1 MTAWRV
7 VAGAPVR
14 VDDDPPAPGVDDV
27 VIAVDAAWL
36 APAAVVAASA
46 VVAGSAAVGA
56 IVDAGEQARS
66 LVGTRA
72 LIGPHL
78 PCGECEVCR
87 RGGAPVCPRGGVL
100 GVDRRG
106 TLADRITVP
115 ARWVVGF
122 GPALD
127 LPGPVAA
134 VVAGDVAIAYA
145 MYARASIGPRE
156 PAVVIG
162 DDVSARFLA
171 QILIAKGVTPVV
183 IAGEGAAAD
192 RAAAIAGAAALGYAG
207 KPWRLF
213 ATTVAAREVALALAG
228 PRATIVARAF
238 FGDGGGLALDASQ
251 LAAEIAVHAV
261 IGAHPDLLVE
271 VAALVVRGEVTLDGL
286 VRVVTVDALAAA
298 LASPPR
304 GQAIVVALR

>member
-7 VAGAPVR
+7 VTGAPVP
-14 VDDDPPAPGVDDV
+14 VDDEPPAPGVDDV
-27 VIAVDAAWL
+27 VIAVDGAWL
-36 APAAVVAASA
+36 APVVGSA
-46 VVAGSAAVGA
+46 PVAGSAAVGE
-56 IVDAGEQARS
+56 IVDAGAQARS

-87 RGGAPVCPRGGVL
+87 RGGAPVCPRGSVL

-127 LPGPVAA
+127 IPGPAA
-134 VVAGDVAIAYA
+134 AAVAGDVAIAYA

-162 DDVSARFLA
+162 DDASARFLV
-171 QILIAKGVTPVV
+171 QILTAKGVTPVV
-183 IAGEGAAAD
+183 IAGGSDAD
-192 RAAAIAGAAALGYAG
+192 HAAAIAEAAGLGYAG

-213 ATTVAAREVALALAG
+213 ATTVAARAAALALAG
-228 PRATIVARAF
+228 PRATIVVRTL
-238 FGDGGGLALDASQ
+238 FGETTGITLDRLADELT
-251 LAAEIAVHAV
+251 LHAV

-286 VRVVTVDALAAA
+286 VTVVAIDALAAA
-298 LASPPR
+298 LAAPPP
-304 GQAIVVALR
+304 GQAIVVTPR